1 MSDFYLHLAKERQAE
16 LLHDAVSQRI
26 TSARA
31 PREPLVSV
39 RLTFELRLGRRQN
52 RGAAPVLSPD
62 PCP

>member
-1 MSDFYLHLAKERQAE
+1 MSDFYLQLAKERQAE
-16 LLHDAVSQRI
+16 LLHDAESQGM
-26 TSARA
+26 TSAAA

-52 RGAAPVLSPD
+52 RVPAPVLSPD